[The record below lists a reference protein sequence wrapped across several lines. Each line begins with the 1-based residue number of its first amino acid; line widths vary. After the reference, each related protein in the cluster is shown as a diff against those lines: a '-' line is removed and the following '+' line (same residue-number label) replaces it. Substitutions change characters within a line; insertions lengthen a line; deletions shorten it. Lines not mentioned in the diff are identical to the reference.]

1 MNIGPSIPIRQRFR
15 AVGWA
20 AGPRSDG
27 VQVGRAVD
35 LTVLYDVAHPTI
47 HPRRLGRSLLFGFT
61 ASARRVVNRHG
72 RTFGTFGPVP
82 VLPSARDCSL
92 GRGQAEIK
100 VAGDR
105 TPLRMLDWTR
115 FRGGRQ
121 AVMHAAVGDRIIVAS
136 ATLGTPARDGEIL
149 EVHGTNGEAPYLVR
163 WSDTGR
169 ESLFFPGPDVHMQ
182 HYEAPQSQAEAARPA
197 AQGSDQPSRS
207 ASHVRNWHIDLYLSE
222 GDESSAAHAVLHGAT
237 PTTLDSRG
245 AARHKAGEANVPEIG
260 DEVAVARALRA
271 LADRLLATASED
283 MSAIEGRAVHIE
295 P

>member
-1 MNIGPSIPIRQRFR
+1 MRTGM
-15 AVGWA
+15 VGLS
-20 AGPRSDG
+20 G
-27 VQVGRAVD
+27 
-35 LTVLYDVAHPTI
+35 
-47 HPRRLGRSLLFGFT
+47 
-61 ASARRVVNRHG
+61 
-72 RTFGTFGPVP
+72 
-82 VLPSARDCSL
+82 PSARYRSSL
-92 GRGQAEIK
+92 QPVTARCVGAKLNQSPGRSSSSA
-100 VAGDR
+100 DPR
-105 TPLRMLDWTR
+105 LDP

-136 ATLGTPARDGEIL
+136 ATLGAPARDGEIL

-182 HYEAPQSQAEAARPA
+182 HHEAPQSQAPARPA
-197 AQGSDQPSRS
+197 AEGSDQPSRS
-207 ASHVRNWHIDLYLSE
+207 ASHVENWHIDLYLSE
-222 GDESSAAHAVLHGAT
+222 GDESTTAHAVLHGAT